1 MTTKKFCVIIYIVKL
16 KKQGGQVLNII
27 IISIKN
33 KDVERY
39 LLKHMDKWGKDINP
53 MLDNIYINRNILQ
66 ERFFPVLNILCKNDI
81 NRNLFILDS
90 SDKLNIQEYQKNL
103 PDKYNYFLIYSPTE
117 AKSTLLNTDTSIF
130 NKAVGKITYNGN
142 LFCSK
147 KNNFWEKR

>member
-1 MTTKKFCVIIYIVKL
+1 M
-16 KKQGGQVLNII
+16 NII

-39 LLKHMDKWGKDINP
+39 LLKHINKWGKDINP

-66 ERFFPVLNILCKNDI
+66 ERFFPALINILHKNNI
-81 NRNLFILDS
+81 NQNIFILDS
-90 SDKLNIQEYQKNL
+90 SDKLNIQEYQENL
-103 PDKYNYFLIYSPTE
+103 SNKYKYNYFLIYSPTE
-117 AKSTLLNTDTSIF
+117 GKSTFLNVDTSIF

-147 KNNFWEKR
+147 KNNFWEKVGNII

>member
-1 MTTKKFCVIIYIVKL
+1 M
-16 KKQGGQVLNII
+16 NII

-39 LLKHMDKWGKDINP
+39 LLKHMDKWGKYINP
-53 MLDNIYINRNILQ
+53 MFDDIYINRNILQ
-66 ERFFPVLNILCKNDI
+66 ERVFPVLNTFCKNNI
-81 NRNLFILDS
+81 NRNIFILDS

-103 PDKYNYFLIYSPTE
+103 SNEYKYNYFLIYSPTE
-117 AKSTLLNTDTSIF
+117 GKSTLLNTDISIF

-147 KNNFWEKR
+147 KNNFWEKVGNII

>member
-1 MTTKKFCVIIYIVKL
+1 M
-16 KKQGGQVLNII
+16 NII

-33 KDVERY
+33 KDVEKY

-66 ERFFPVLNILCKNDI
+66 ERFFPVLKNILHKNNI
-81 NRNLFILDS
+81 NQNLFILDS
-90 SDKLNIQEYQKNL
+90 SDKLNIQEYQENL
-103 PDKYNYFLIYSPTE
+103 SNKYKYNYYLIYSPTE
-117 AKSTLLNTDTSIF
+117 EKSTLLDIDTSIF

-147 KNNFWEKR
+147 KNNFWEKAEAI

>member
-1 MTTKKFCVIIYIVKL
+1 M
-16 KKQGGQVLNII
+16 NII

-39 LLKHMDKWGKDINP
+39 LLKHMNKWGKDINP

-66 ERFFPVLNILCKNDI
+66 ERFFPVLINILYKNNI
-81 NRNLFILDS
+81 NQNLFILDS
-90 SDKLNIQEYQKNL
+90 SDKLNIQEYQENL
-103 PDKYNYFLIYSPTE
+103 SNKYKYNYYLIYSPTE
-117 AKSTLLNTDTSIF
+117 GKSTFLNVDTSIF

-147 KNNFWEKR
+147 KNNFWEKADAI

>member
-1 MTTKKFCVIIYIVKL
+1 M
-16 KKQGGQVLNII
+16 NII

-39 LLKHMDKWGKDINP
+39 LLKHINKWGKDINP

-66 ERFFPVLNILCKNDI
+66 ERFFPVLINILHKNNI
-81 NRNLFILDS
+81 NQNLFILDS
-90 SDKLNIQEYQKNL
+90 SDKLNIQEYQENL
-103 PDKYNYFLIYSPTE
+103 SNKYKYNYYLIYSPTE
-117 AKSTLLNTDTSIF
+117 GKSTFLNVDTSIF

>member
-1 MTTKKFCVIIYIVKL
+1 M
-16 KKQGGQVLNII
+16 NII

-39 LLKHMDKWGKDINP
+39 LLKHINKWGKDINP

-66 ERFFPVLNILCKNDI
+66 ERFFPVLINILYRNNI
-81 NRNLFILDS
+81 NQNLFILDS
-90 SDKLNIQEYQKNL
+90 SDKLNIQEYQENL
-103 PDKYNYFLIYSPTE
+103 SNKYKYNYYLIYSPTE
-117 AKSTLLNTDTSIF
+117 GKSTFLNVDTSIF

>member
-1 MTTKKFCVIIYIVKL
+1 M
-16 KKQGGQVLNII
+16 NII

-33 KDVERY
+33 KNIERY
-39 LLKHMDKWGKDINP
+39 LLKHMDKWGKDINS

-66 ERFFPVLNILCKNDI
+66 ERFFSVLNILYKNNI
-81 NRNLFILDS
+81 NQNLFILDS
-90 SDKLNIQEYQKNL
+90 SDKLNIQEYQENL
-103 PDKYNYFLIYSPTE
+103 SNKYKYNYYLIYSPT
-117 AKSTLLNTDTSIF
+117 AGKSTFLNVDTSIF

>member
-1 MTTKKFCVIIYIVKL
+1 M
-16 KKQGGQVLNII
+16 NII

-33 KDVERY
+33 KDIERY

-53 MLDNIYINRNILQ
+53 MFDNIYINRNILQ

-90 SDKLNIQEYQKNL
+90 SDKLNIQEYQKNSL
-103 PDKYNYFLIYSPTE
+103 VEYNYFLIYSPTE

-147 KNNFWEKR
+147 KNNFWEKVGDII

>member
-1 MTTKKFCVIIYIVKL
+1 M
-16 KKQGGQVLNII
+16 NII

-39 LLKHMDKWGKDINP
+39 LLKHINKWGKDINP

-66 ERFFPVLNILCKNDI
+66 ERFFPVLINILHKNNI
-81 NRNLFILDS
+81 NQNLFILDS
-90 SDKLNIQEYQKNL
+90 SDKLNIQEYQENL
-103 PDKYNYFLIYSPTE
+103 SNKYKYNYYLIYSPTE
-117 AKSTLLNTDTSIF
+117 GKSTFLNVDTSIF

-147 KNNFWEKR
+147 KNNFWEKAEAI

>member
-1 MTTKKFCVIIYIVKL
+1 M
-16 KKQGGQVLNII
+16 NII

-39 LLKHMDKWGKDINP
+39 LLKHMNKWGKDINP

-66 ERFFPVLNILCKNDI
+66 ERFFSVLKNILHKNNI
-81 NRNLFILDS
+81 NQNLFILDS
-90 SDKLNIQEYQKNL
+90 SDKLNIQEYQENL
-103 PDKYNYFLIYSPTE
+103 SNKYKYNYYLIYSPTE
-117 AKSTLLNTDTSIF
+117 GKSTFLNVDTSIF

-147 KNNFWEKR
+147 KNNFWEKAEAI

>member
-1 MTTKKFCVIIYIVKL
+1 M
-16 KKQGGQVLNII
+16 NII

-66 ERFFPVLNILCKNDI
+66 ERFFPVLKNILHKNNI
-81 NRNLFILDS
+81 NQNLFILDS
-90 SDKLNIQEYQKNL
+90 SDKLNIQEYQENL
-103 PDKYNYFLIYSPTE
+103 SNKYKYNYYLIYSPTE
-117 AKSTLLNTDTSIF
+117 GKSTFLNVDTSIF
-130 NKAVGKITYNGN
+130 NKVVGKITYKGN

-147 KNNFWEKR
+147 KNNFWEKAEAI